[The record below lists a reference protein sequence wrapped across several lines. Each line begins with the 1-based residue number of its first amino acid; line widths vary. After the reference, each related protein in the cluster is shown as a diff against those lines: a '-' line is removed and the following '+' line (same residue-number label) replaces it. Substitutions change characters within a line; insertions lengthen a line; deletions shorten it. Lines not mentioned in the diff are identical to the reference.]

1 MVATRGGVVDSA
13 LMLDEDAKE
22 HIREGMELKERFGK
36 WVVNGGGY
44 ANNVRSEGRGGG
56 VLGNDNVGRDIDPND
71 DWWRKIMNTF
81 T

>member
-1 MVATRGGVVDSA
+1 MVATRGGIVDSA

-44 ANNVRSEGRGGG
+44 ANNVRSEGKGGG
-56 VLGNDNVGRDIDPND
+56 YSVMTMWGGILTRMMIGGGRL
-71 DWWRKIMNTF
+71 
-81 T
+81 